1 MLKFY
6 LKYLFPILY
15 SFSFAQDI
23 EIQKKEID
31 SLLSLA
37 NATGDSIQGKAIEIS
52 ERAYLKSKEINY
64 SEGILKSRMFASR
77 NSYDLGKF
85 KETLILAAELEKE
98 AKKSN
103 KPEYISEAHRLKAMA
118 YTELG
123 FFNESEAEIKKG
135 LFISNEIN
143 DVDLREFRRGFLY
156 ETKAFNL
163 DRNNKSLD
171 SVIMYHHLALKSF
184 HKIDGSSGT
193 RNFGLS
199 LTYSNLGLYYVLNG
213 NSQMGEDYLVK
224 SLELSQNGSSHVKSF
239 AFLELGNLYKKQKEY
254 PKAITYYEKGI
265 SLSQK
270 LNQPYTLKKF
280 YHSISEAYSGQGN
293 LTASLEFLQKYTA
306 LNDSLLR
313 IEKNSM
319 EAPARVLLSEKDAE
333 HSIFR
338 KQIYIFI
345 FITLTALL
353 SMICYL
359 IYQNRSN
366 RKKYNLLIEKLKK
379 PNEHELAFQEPVK
392 ESSSILASTE
402 QEILQK
408 LEQFEK
414 SKKLLKREVS
424 LSYLAAE
431 LQTNTKYLS
440 EIIKKHKGR
449 KNFNHYL
456 NGLRIDYITKK
467 IYEDKVYCDYKIS
480 YLAEVSGFSTRELFA
495 RIFKEE
501 TGVSPSFFI
510 NEARKNHQNR

>member
-6 LKYLFPILY
+6 LKYLFAILY

-31 SLLSLA
+31 SLLLLA
-37 NATGDSIQGKAIEIS
+37 NATGDSIQGKAIKIS
-52 ERAYLKSKEINY
+52 EQAYLKSKEINY
-64 SEGILKSRMFASR
+64 SEGILKSRMLASR
-77 NSYDLGKF
+77 NSYDLGRF

-98 AKKSN
+98 AKISN
-103 KPEYISEAHRLKAMA
+103 KPEYISEAYRLKAMA

-123 FFNESEAEIKKG
+123 FFNESETEIKKG

-156 ETKAFNL
+156 ETQSFNL
-163 DRNNKSLD
+163 DRNSKSLD
-171 SVIMYHHLALKSF
+171 SVIIYHHLALKSF
-184 HKIDGSSGT
+184 SKIDGKLAT

-199 LTYSNLGLYYVLNG
+199 LTYGNLGLCYVRNG
-213 NSQMGEDYLVK
+213 NPELGEDYLIK
-224 SLELSQNGSSHVKSF
+224 SLELSQNGSSQIKSF
-239 AFLELGNLYKKQKEY
+239 AFLELGNLYKKKKEY
-254 PKAITYYEKGI
+254 PKAIIYYEKGI

-270 LNQPYTLKKF
+270 LNQPYTLRNF
-280 YHSISEAYSGQGN
+280 YQSISEAYAGQGN
-293 LTASLEFLQKYTA
+293 PTASLEFLQKYTA

-313 IEKNSM
+313 IEKSSM

-345 FITLTALL
+345 FIALTALL

-379 PNEHELAFQEPVK
+379 PNDHELAFQEPVK

-402 QEILQK
+402 QEILKK
-408 LEQFEK
+408 LEQFEN
-414 SKKLLKREVS
+414 SRKLLKREVS

-467 IYEDKVYCDYKIS
+467 IYEEKVYCDYKIS